1 MLMRTFQIFLLASI
15 LLIMGGGNVALADR
29 GNQVRQ
35 FTRGIEFDYVEWTIE
50 ALQLKLQQVAL
61 GTTDGYP
68 DEAASEI
75 VREMIN
81 LVEERGYL
89 EWELNTLLADPS
101 IEQLQENIN
110 EKQVQLNGVLDEL
123 ENIRPIAESILQ
135 KQLSSVI
142 AEMNLDILGQAVPPV
157 LFHSTPLPWA
167 LIVSPRAQ
175 IGQEA
180 NISLQ
185 VEMSLPDQIAL
196 EDEVAGNLDV
206 ATLVVPVGGI
216 GSYPTMIAQSS
227 NLNWLAEVIA
237 HEWIHN
243 YLTLRPLGFLYNRS
257 QELRTMNETVA
268 SIAGKELGRALI
280 ARFYPERAPSEI
292 VPAPPNPELN
302 SEQASIEAIEPVFDF
317 RTEMHSTRIQVDAL
331 LNEGLIVEAEQYMEQ
346 RRLLFWAQGYAI
358 RKINQ
363 AYFAFYGSYADVEA
377 GPAGEDPVGDAVR
390 RIWVS
395 ANSLSDFV
403 NQLALITNSDE
414 LFLLSETLEKD

>member
-1 MLMRTFQIFLLASI
+1 MFKRTFQIILLASI
-15 LLIMGGGNVALADR
+15 LLILGGGNVALADR

-35 FTRGIEFDYVEWTIE
+35 FTRGLEFDYVEWTIE
-50 ALQLKLQQVAL
+50 ALQLKLQQSAL
-61 GTTDGYP
+61 GTTNGFR
-68 DEAASEI
+68 DEEESEI
-75 VREMIN
+75 VREMID
-81 LVEERGYL
+81 LVEERSYL
-89 EWELNTLLADPS
+89 NWELNTLLADPS
-101 IEQLQENIN
+101 VEQFQESINGKQEQLNS
-110 EKQVQLNGVLDEL
+110 VLNEL

-142 AEMNLDILGQAVPPV
+142 AEMNMDFLGQAVPPV

-196 EDEVAGNLDV
+196 EDEVAENLDV

-243 YLTLRPLGFLYNRS
+243 YLTLRPLGLLYNRS
-257 QELRTMNETVA
+257 QDLRTINETVA
-268 SIAGKELGRALI
+268 SIAGKELGHALI
-280 ARFYPERAPSEI
+280 ARFYPERAPAEI
-292 VPAPPNPELN
+292 VPVPPNPDST
-302 SEQASIEAIEPVFDF
+302 SEQTGIEEVEPVFEF
-317 RTEMHSTRIQVDAL
+317 RAEMHSTRIQVDAFL
-331 LNEGLIVEAEQYMEQ
+331 DQGLIVEAEQYMEQ
-346 RRLLFWAQGYAI
+346 RRLLFWEQGYAI

-390 RIWVS
+390 KIWNS
-395 ANSLSDFV
+395 ANSLSNFV
-403 NQLALITNSDE
+403 NQMALITSSDE